1 MESTLQHILHFP
13 GNIDRKIDQD
23 HSMKPRSAEK
33 LDDPAK
39 FLIIAI
45 LVSTI
50 SCLHLFFSHDFE
62 KSHVVAR
69 ELYFLP
75 IILSALW
82 FGLRGAIITAL
93 TITAFYLT
101 YSLVHWSG
109 FTSKDL
115 DRLLEIGLFNIV
127 AVVIGF
133 LQDRQQARAREKL
146 ESIKALAATVAHE
159 MNSPLF
165 VVMGNLELLQDDFE
179 KDSASYREIE
189 TIMSNLKQL
198 KSLIE
203 KISRIE
209 EVVTKEY
216 VGSSRIVDI
225 DKSAGV

>member
-23 HSMKPRSAEK
+23 LSMKPRSAEK